1 MFSQKENLKYFSI
14 LRYWRFGKREYLL
27 GVIVTMVYS
36 LLQPIILFYSG
47 FVIDTI
53 LEFLAVHNQIL
64 DKVIISL
71 LILGIIIIFRYLF
84 HILLLWYSGL
94 FAVKTTKKIRL
105 DIFEALQYQ
114 SQKWYKNQNTGDLV
128 SKSTADLF
136 ALERF
141 FIGVQVHIPGLVADL
156 IIYLVLLYIINLNFF
171 LIGLFSIPFFTYIAY
186 FFEKK
191 NSPLLLQSRNEF
203 GKLNTVLQE
212 CIAGIKVSKIFNAN
226 KKNNSRFD
234 IRNTSYRQKNKK
246 SIFLQ
251 AITTR
256 LNLLMTGI
264 LVCITL
270 LFGGLLYINAD
281 LSLGLL
287 ISTLMIVS
295 SLTHPLNELID
306 FTRRVSEFK
315 ASSCRIQDILEDNP
329 EILES
334 PNALPLNFL
343 EGEITFRNVNFRY
356 GKEPILHD
364 INLFISVNEKIG
376 LIGGTGSGKTSLIN
390 LIIRF
395 YDVEDGSV
403 RIDGIDVRKLKF
415 DSLRR
420 GIGFVDQETFL
431 FSRSI
436 RENICFGKSN
446 ATDEEIERVAKI
458 ARIHTFID
466 SLPDKYNTIIG
477 ERGVT
482 LSGGQKQRLSIARA
496 VLTDPKIIIFDDS
509 LSAVDLR
516 TEHEIQNSLH
526 SIFKEKTVI
535 YVTQRLSILSSVD
548 KIVIM
553 DKGKIIEQ
561 GHHSDLVNT
570 TDSIYRSLYL
580 KQTDDLIDL
589 SMIRDHD
596 TLGVV
601 SHD

>member
-14 LRYWRFGKREYLL
+14 LRYWRFAKREYFL
-27 GVIVTMVYS
+27 GVFVTMVYS

-47 FVIDTI
+47 FVIEII
-53 LEFLAVHNQIL
+53 LEFLTVQVL
-64 DKVIISL
+64 EKVIISL
-71 LILGIIIIFRYLF
+71 SILGIIIIFRYLF
-84 HILLLWYSGL
+84 HVLLLWYSGL

-141 FIGVQVHIPGLVADL
+141 FIGVQMHIPGLVADL
-156 IIYLVLLYIINLNFF
+156 FIYLVLLYIININFF
-171 LIGLFSIPFFTYIAY
+171 LIGLVSIPFFGFIAF

-212 CIAGIKVSKIFNAN
+212 CIDGIKVSKIFNAN

-234 IRNTSYRQKNKK
+234 IRNSSYRQKNKK

-264 LVCITL
+264 LVCIML
-270 LFGGLLYINAD
+270 LFGGLLYINGD
-281 LSLGLL
+281 LRLGLL
-287 ISTLMIVS
+287 ISTLMIMS
-295 SLTHPLNELID
+295 SLTHPLYELID
-306 FTRRVSEFK
+306 FTRRVSGFK
-315 ASSCRIQDILEDNP
+315 ASSCRIQDILEDTP

-334 PNALPLNFL
+334 PDALPLNSL
-343 EGEITFRNVNFRY
+343 GGEITFRNVNFRY
-356 GKEPILHD
+356 GKEPILNN
-364 INLFISVNEKIG
+364 INLFISANEKIG

-395 YDVEDGSV
+395 YDVEDGCV
-403 RIDGIDVRKLKF
+403 KIDGIDVKKLQF

-431 FSRSI
+431 FSKSI
-436 RENICFGKSN
+436 RENICFGKFD

-458 ARIHTFID
+458 AHIHTFID
-466 SLPDKYNTIIG
+466 SLPEKYNTIIG

-496 VLTDPKIIIFDDS
+496 ILTDPKIIIFDDS
-509 LSAVDLR
+509 LSAVDIR
-516 TEHEIQNSLH
+516 TEHEIQRSLH

-580 KQTDDLIDL
+580 KQIDDLIDL
-589 SMIRDHD
+589 SMIRDHE

-601 SHD
+601 SHE